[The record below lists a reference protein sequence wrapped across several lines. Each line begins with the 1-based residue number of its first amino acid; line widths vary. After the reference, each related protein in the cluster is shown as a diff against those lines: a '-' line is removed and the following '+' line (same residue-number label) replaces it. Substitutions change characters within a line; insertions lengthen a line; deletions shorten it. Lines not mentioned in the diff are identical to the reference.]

1 MGCGGLEGILK
12 RQYALSGGHLAGRI
26 LILRVCSAC
35 HPGLGLQTSKRACR
49 RRELTNPVLGA
60 VAGRI
65 AGTGGVT
72 GTGQCPVRTCLGRRR
87 ADRSGRR
94 GVTGHPEGAEREAG
108 AAAVRFSAH
117 AGRARICGK
126 LVGARDRPRGTRVF
140 AENRWARWIGHG
152 VRVSLRR
159 IGGRGGSAT
168 GYASGIFGARTR
180 CPRRGDGAGISPRTP
195 PGDRFPARTIFGFPN
210 AAGCPAPVRQGT
222 VPFLGRRGRRCRR
235 GRKGKKRQKG
245 QKKVLRALGNAAGTW
260 SACRVRCRACIPKQ
274 LPMPSRTFLNC
285 TS

>member
-140 AENRWARWIGHG
+140 AENRWARWIGHR
-152 VRVSLRR
+152 VRERHIRCAHPVSPEGGWRR
-159 IGGRGGSAT
+159 NIATYAAGRP
-168 GYASGIFGARTR
+168 I
-180 CPRRGDGAGISPRTP
+180 PRAHDFRVPKRRRLSRSC
-195 PGDRFPARTIFGFPN
+195 PARNGALSGEEGKKMQKGKEREEETEGAEES
-210 AAGCPAPVRQGT
+210 AAGPRKCGGNMVCVPGPLPGLHPKTAADAVTHFSQLHFLTQG
-222 VPFLGRRGRRCRR
+222 FGLGPGSSPESCD
-235 GRKGKKRQKG
+235 
-245 QKKVLRALGNAAGTW
+245 
-260 SACRVRCRACIPKQ
+260 
-274 LPMPSRTFLNC
+274 
-285 TS
+285 